1 MTDSMV
7 ARWTSL
13 EKMENEMMLAIITG
27 EKDIDYFDEFVKQ
40 WKSLG
45 GDEIMEEAAQIV
57 AEQN

>member
-1 MTDSMV
+1 
-7 ARWTSL
+7 
-13 EKMENEMMLAIITG
+13 MMLAIITG
-27 EKDIDYFDEFVKQ
+27 EKDIDYFDDFVKQ